1 MTSTLEPEAR
11 QSSNPLPQYARPR
24 RALWNEGPI
33 IKMEGAGKNFGKDK
47 IVVHDLNFEV
57 TPGQIF
63 CLLGPSGSGKS
74 TTMRMLTGLY
84 KPSEGKVTVFGREPH
99 KFRKKWRERIGYMP
113 QQFVLFP
120 EISTLGNVNFVASV
134 YGMGWFNRGPKIKRA
149 LEFVDLWDARNRL
162 ASQLSGGMQRRLEL
176 AATLVHNPELI
187 FVDEPTAGIDPILRS
202 KFWDHFRELRDQGR
216 TIFVTTQYVT
226 EADYCDKVAIL
237 NRGRILALGEPSQIR
252 RDAFGGDIVNLS
264 LEFVSPQAI
273 EIIRRV
279 PGVTYVQFLN
289 TQDLKLTVN
298 EGGETVPYIISALQ
312 EGNIAVK
319 SIEQYRP
326 DFEEVFVRLMEQDEV
341 EDDEEEEVATE
352 RPKKK
357 KNQHKEEPVPVQV
370 APPSPPPAAPVIV
383 QPQGNSAGNGRR
395 EEFVRPQVAIQPDN
409 PNRARD
415 KRSSQFLQPQS
426 MVAGGGTESPVP
438 PGGPNEPFPP
448 TPGPLPGPELPGG
461 PDNPPWPVGPG
472 QPGQS
477 VRPPSGQATP
487 PQPGQPQ
494 PGPQGTR
501 PVVGSN
507 NYQPPKGPVVPPAS
521 DGNDADTTMK
531 LPAVSPNSNS
541 TGENNNP
548 GNQEAG
554 K

>member
-1 MTSTLEPEAR
+1 MTSTLEPEAA
-11 QSSNPLPQYARPR
+11 QANNPLPGNYRPR
-24 RALWNEGPI
+24 RALWNEGAI
-33 IKMEGAGKNFGKDK
+33 IQMQDAGKSFGKDK
-47 IVVHDLNFEV
+47 VVVHDLNFEV

-84 KPSEGKVTVFGREPH
+84 KPSEGKVLVFGREPH

-120 EISTLGNVNFVASV
+120 EISTVGNVNFVASV
-134 YGMGWFNRGPKIKRA
+134 YGMSWFNRGPKIKRA
-149 LEFVDLWDARNRL
+149 LEFVDLWDARNKL

-237 NRGRILALGEPSQIR
+237 NRGRILALGEPGQIR

-298 EGGETVPYIISALQ
+298 EGAETVPYIISALQ
-312 EGNIAVK
+312 EGNIPVK
-319 SIEQYRP
+319 TIEQYRP
-326 DFEEVFVRLMEQDEV
+326 DFEEVFVRLMEQDEA
-341 EDDEEEEVATE
+341 EDDEEEVAASQP
-352 RPKKK
+352 RKK
-357 KNQHKEEPVPVQV
+357 KNPPQNLPAPAQAAVP
-370 APPSPPPAAPVIV
+370 PPPPPPAVPALVKPDGNN
-383 QPQGNSAGNGRR
+383 QGNVGRG
-395 EEFVRPQVAIQPDN
+395 EFVRPPLPGQPDDA
-409 PNRARD
+409 NRARD
-415 KRSSQFLQPQS
+415 RQPSPSLQPPS
-426 MVAGGGTESPVP
+426 MVAGGGESPVP

-461 PDNPPWPVGPG
+461 PDNPPWPG
-472 QPGQS
+472 QPGLPGQT
-477 VRPPSGQATP
+477 VRPPVDQATR
-487 PQPGQPQ
+487 PQPVPVPQ
-494 PGPQGTR
+494 VR
-501 PVVGSN
+501 PVIASNNNPPPDSPVGS
-507 NYQPPKGPVVPPAS
+507 PARDTS
-521 DGNDADTTMK
+521 DNTMK
-531 LPAVSPNSNS
+531 LPTVKPNS
-541 TGENNNP
+541 TADNNNPIP

>member
-1 MTSTLEPEAR
+1 MTSTLAPEAR
-11 QSSNPLPQYARPR
+11 QGNNPLPDHYRLR

-33 IKMEGAGKNFGKDK
+33 IQMEDAGKSFGKDK
-47 IVVHDLNFEV
+47 VVVHDLNFEV

-84 KPSEGKVTVFGREPH
+84 KPSEGKVLVFGREPH

-149 LEFVDLWDARNRL
+149 LEFVDLWDARNKL

-237 NRGRILALGEPSQIR
+237 NRGRILAMGEPGQIR

-312 EGNIAVK
+312 EANIPVK

-326 DFEEVFVRLMEQDEV
+326 DFEEVFVRLMEQDEI
-341 EDDEEEEVATE
+341 EDDEEEATVQ
-352 RPKKK
+352 PKRK
-357 KNQHKEEPVPVQV
+357 KNRNQDQPAPVPVQAV
-370 APPSPPPAAPVIV
+370 PPSPPPAAPVV
-383 QPQGNSAGNGRR
+383 ARPGGARDGKAVS
-395 EEFVRPQVAIQPDN
+395 EEFVRPQAD
-409 PNRARD
+409 RARD
-415 KRSSQFLQPQS
+415 RRSSPFLQPQS
-426 MVAGGGTESPVP
+426 MVASAGGGESPVP
-438 PGGPNEPFPP
+438 PGGPEEPFPP
-448 TPGPLPGPELPGG
+448 APGPLPGPEIPGG
-461 PDNPPWPVGPG
+461 PDNPPWPGQPG
-472 QPGQS
+472 QPGQTL
-477 VRPPSGQATP
+477 RPPVERVP
-487 PQPGQPQ
+487 QPQ
-494 PGPQGTR
+494 PVPAQQGRR
-501 PVVGSN
+501 PVNGSYN
-507 NYQPPKGPVVPPAS
+507 NQSSKAPVIPPAT
-521 DGNDADTTMK
+521 DAKDITAK
-531 LPAVSPNSNS
+531 LPAISPNP